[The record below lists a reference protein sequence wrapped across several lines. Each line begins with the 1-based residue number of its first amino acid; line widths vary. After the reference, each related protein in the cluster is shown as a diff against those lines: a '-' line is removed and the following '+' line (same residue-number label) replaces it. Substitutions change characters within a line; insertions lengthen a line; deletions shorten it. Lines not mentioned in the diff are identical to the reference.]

1 MNHHA
6 WYHPYRSWLAA
17 GLFILALN
25 ACQLATTPTPFPVGV
40 VAEPTHLAPQS
51 TEASATSTVTLA
63 APPEPSDT
71 PTPGPTPTPSRTPT
85 TTPTPSITPT
95 PTETPMP
102 APQFSHTL
110 PTYTTAEGAPTPVP
124 PFSVPPRTTNILLLG
139 KDSAEWGDG
148 GNNTD
153 SIILVSINRDLGTAS
168 MLSFPRDLYVYVPGA
183 NEMRRLNTA
192 AYGSV
197 QTLKDTILY
206 NFGLEVH
213 YYARVDFEGFVDVV
227 DTLGGVDLPVTC
239 QLEDWRL
246 KAPGLD
252 INDEDNWEWFLLETG
267 VHHFDGDMA
276 LWYARSRKTTSD
288 FDRGRRQQ
296 QLLRAIL
303 NAGVDL
309 NLVADVPRLWGIY
322 QDRVETD
329 LDMGRILQLAT
340 LAPAIRQNGIQSLYL
355 NQDVTPYQLE
365 DGSVV
370 QLPEWEKLQIT
381 LQRLYLPPT
390 LSSGSRSA
398 LTVEIINASGD
409 PDLPFLAADNL
420 AWYGF
425 VPFISAETLPLTGE
439 TNLTF
444 NAPNLR
450 GSFAWLIAWIMDLP
464 RPETGLPDGEYGID
478 LDPDAT
484 SSYDYRLVLG
494 SDYNPCRPYL
504 YAPQAFIPLPT
515 GTPTST
521 PEP

>member
-1 MNHHA
+1 MNHPA
-6 WYHPYRSWLAA
+6 WYHAYRFWLAA
-17 GLFILALN
+17 GLLLVALG
-25 ACQLATTPTPFPVGV
+25 ACQPAATPTPFPTSRTTTPVS
-40 VAEPTHLAPQS
+40 VAAVETAAPTP
-51 TEASATSTVTLA
+51 SATQG
-63 APPEPSDT
+63 PPTALPDT
-71 PTPGPTPTPSRTPT
+71 ATPGPTPTPSRTPT
-85 TTPTPSITPT
+85 ATPTPSITPT
-95 PTETPMP
+95 PTQTPTP
-102 APQFSHTL
+102 APQFAHVL

-124 PFSVPPRTTNILLLG
+124 LLTLPPRTTNILLLG
-139 KDSAEWGDG
+139 KDSAEWGEG

-153 SIILVSINRDLGTAS
+153 SIILVSINRELETAS

-183 NEMRRLNTA
+183 GEMRRLNTA

-197 QTLKDTILY
+197 QSLKDSILY
-206 NFGLEVH
+206 NFGLQVH
-213 YYARVDFEGFVDVV
+213 YYARVDFEGFVDVI

-239 QLEDWRL
+239 PLEDWRL

-252 INDEDNWEWFLLETG
+252 INDEDNWEWFQLDAG

-309 NLVADVPRLWGIY
+309 NLVADAPRLWDIY

-329 LDMGRILQLAT
+329 LDIGRILQLAT
-340 LAPAIRQNGIQSLYL
+340 LAPTIRQNGIQSLYL
-355 NQDVTPYQLE
+355 NQDVTPYQLA

-370 QLPEWEKLQIT
+370 QLPDWDRLSIT

-390 LSSGSRSA
+390 LSSASRSA
-398 LTVEIINASGD
+398 LTVEIINASGN
-409 PDLPFLAADNL
+409 PDLAFLTAENL

-425 VPFISAETLPLTGE
+425 VPFISAAAAPPTTETQ
-439 TNLTF
+439 LTF

-464 RPETGLPDGEYGID
+464 RPETGLPEGEYGIG
-478 LDPDAT
+478 LNPDAT
-484 SSYDYRLVLG
+484 SAYDYQLVLG
-494 SDYNPCRPYL
+494 ADYDPCRPYL

-515 GTPTST
+515 STPTST